1 MASNTEIKKSIQSK
15 LSRYCGVSADE
26 ATKSQMY
33 QCVIMTVRDILAQ
46 KKGDFKEIVKAQHTK
61 RVYYLCMEYLLGKS
75 LRNNLANL
83 GLEDGYREV
92 LSEMGFSLNE
102 LYDMEQDPG
111 LGNGGLGRLAACFS
125 DALTTGEYYTTGFTL
140 LYEYGLFKQ
149 MIIDGNQ
156 AELPDSWLESGEH
169 WLIRRPDKTFPVR
182 FGGRIEEDWSSGHCT
197 VKHIEYNEIQAV
209 PYDMLISGY
218 DSRAVSTLRLWS
230 AKDVSKFNMG
240 LFSRG
245 QYHKAIE
252 SENDAEIL
260 TKVLYPADNHTEG
273 KLLRLSQQYFLVSAS
288 IQNIICD
295 HLARYGTLDNFTEK
309 VAIHINDTH
318 PVMVVPEMMRI
329 LLDTYSYSWEKAWD
343 IVLKS
348 VSYTNHTVLPEA
360 LEVWS
365 ADLVRLRLPRI
376 FMIIEE
382 INRRLCE
389 NLWAMYPG
397 DWDRISRM
405 SVVAYGQVRMANLAV
420 AASHHIN
427 GVSKL
432 HSEIL
437 KDSLFHDFYKA
448 YPDRFTNVTNGIAH
462 RRWLCQSNPGLTKLL
477 DETIGT
483 DYRKH
488 PETLS
493 EFAKFASDGAVL
505 DKIAEIK
512 QQNKLRLASD
522 VFKAQ
527 GIKLDINSVFDV
539 QAKRFHEYKRQLLNV
554 LKIMTRITEIQNS
567 PDTDVQPVT
576 YIFGGKAAAGYY
588 LAKEIISL
596 IWNLSKHIDADPKL
610 REKIRVCFLENYNV
624 TMAEKLMPA
633 SEISEQIS
641 LAGKEASG
649 TGCMKFM
656 INGAMTLGT
665 YDGANIEMLEAVGE
679 ENFYLFGLRAD
690 EAENIIQ
697 HGYDPVSYYRKNPRI
712 KAAVDYM
719 SGNINGI
726 SFDSLSEYLVSSQH
740 GTPDP
745 YMCLADFESYYAA
758 AQAALSDYGDRKKW
772 NRMSV
777 LNIAAAGRFSADRSV
792 KEYADNIW
800 GIAPIK

>member
-1 MASNTEIKKSIQSK
+1 M
-15 LSRYCGVSADE
+15 
-26 ATKSQMY
+26 
-33 QCVIMTVRDILAQ
+33 
-46 KKGDFKEIVKAQHTK
+46 
-61 RVYYLCMEYLLGKS
+61 
-75 LRNNLANL
+75 
-83 GLEDGYREV
+83 
-92 LSEMGFSLNE
+92 
-102 LYDMEQDPG
+102 
-111 LGNGGLGRLAACFS
+111 
-125 DALTTGEYYTTGFTL
+125 
-140 LYEYGLFKQ
+140 
-149 MIIDGNQ
+149 
-156 AELPDSWLESGEH
+156 
-169 WLIRRPDKTFPVR
+169 
-182 FGGRIEEDWSSGHCT
+182 
-197 VKHIEYNEIQAV
+197 
-209 PYDMLISGY
+209 
-218 DSRAVSTLRLWS
+218 
-230 AKDVSKFNMG
+230 
-240 LFSRG
+240 
-245 QYHKAIE
+245 
-252 SENDAEIL
+252 
-260 TKVLYPADNHTEG
+260 
-273 KLLRLSQQYFLVSAS
+273 
-288 IQNIICD
+288 
-295 HLARYGTLDNFTEK
+295 
-309 VAIHINDTH
+309 
-318 PVMVVPEMMRI
+318 
-329 LLDTYSYSWEKAWD
+329 
-343 IVLKS
+343 VLKS

-389 NLWAMYPG
+389 NLWTMYPG

-420 AASHHIN
+420 VASHHIN

-437 KDSLFHDFYKA
+437 KDSLFHDYYKA
-448 YPDRFTNVTNGIAH
+448 YPERFTNVTNGIAH
-462 RRWLCQSNPGLTKLL
+462 RRWLCQSNPGLTMLL

-505 DKIAEIK
+505 DRIAEIK
-512 QQNKLRLASD
+512 QHNKLRLASD

-690 EAENIIQ
+690 EVENIIQ
-697 HGYDPVSYYRKNPRI
+697 HGYDPVSYYRKNPRVQ
-712 KAAVDYM
+712 AAVDYM
-719 SGNINGI
+719 SGNINGT

-758 AQAALSDYGDRKKW
+758 AQAALTDYGDREKW